1 MSSVLPFSAGILFG
15 FLLFFLTSHDHHPK
29 SLKKRLPRIKIKNFE
44 FSPNL
49 KITVKSRQI
58 HVHHWLF
65 LIIIFGIAVY
75 YQQQI
80 FESLTAVKGFLLG
93 GAAQGL
99 TYSDRFQILK
109 RLPKT

>member
-1 MSSVLPFSAGILFG
+1 MNSVVPFSAGIFFG
-15 FLLFFLTSHDHHPK
+15 FLLFFLTSHDHPK
-29 SLKKRLPRIKIKNFE
+29 SLKKRLPKIKVKNFE
-44 FSPNL
+44 ISPNL
-49 KITVKSRQI
+49 KVNFRNRQI

-65 LIIIFGIAVY
+65 LIIVFGIAVY